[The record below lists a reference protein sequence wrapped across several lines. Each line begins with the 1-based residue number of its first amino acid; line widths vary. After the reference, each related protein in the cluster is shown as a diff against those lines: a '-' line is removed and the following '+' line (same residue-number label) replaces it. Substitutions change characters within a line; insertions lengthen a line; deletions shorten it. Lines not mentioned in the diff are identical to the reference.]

1 MLRRINSALDGFVKR
16 THVLNT
22 MRKIMKCLIDADLL
36 SYEISASGQYYELE
50 DTARE
55 NLIIKPF
62 DSVSEHLDQKIRE
75 IVAECNSDEEPTLY
89 LTGDEKLLY
98 QDRKSTRLNSSN

>member
-1 MLRRINSALDGFVKR
+1 MLRRPPRSTRTDTLFPYTTLFRSLRRINSALDGFVKR

-55 NLIIKPF
+55 HLIIKPF
-62 DSVSEHLDQKIRE
+62 DSVSEHLDKKIRE
-75 IVAECNSDEEPTLY
+75 IVAE
-89 LTGDEKLLY
+89 
-98 QDRKSTRLNSSN
+98 